1 MTPVIAVQDLGRWY
15 GQVVG
20 LNDLTL
26 EIGEG
31 ITGLIGPNGAGKST
45 LLKLIAGEIRPS
57 RGSLR
62 VLGEVPF
69 ANRALFGRLGFCP
82 QQDALY
88 ERMTGLQFVSFLVRL
103 SGFSRADAKRMAWR
117 ALERVALEDAASRAT
132 KTYSKG
138 MRQRVKL
145 AQAIAHE
152 PELLVVDEPLT
163 GLDPIAREALTAL
176 FKELASEGKSILL
189 SSHVLHEVESM
200 TREIVLLHRGRLL
213 AQGEV
218 REVRDLLSR
227 HPRRIE
233 FEARAPRRL
242 AGALMELDL
251 VSSIQVSPENSRLL
265 VETSDAGG
273 FFRALTPLVAEGDF
287 GVTGMECGDE
297 DLESVFDYLVG

>member
-1 MTPVIAVQDLGRWY
+1 MSTKIAVRDLGRWY

-45 LLKLIAGEIRPS
+45 FLKLIAGEIRPS

-62 VLGEVPF
+62 VLGEEPF
-69 ANRALFGRLGFCP
+69 ANQNLFARLGFCP

-88 ERMTGLQFVSFLVRL
+88 ERMTGLEFVSFLVRL
-103 SGFSRADAKRMAWR
+103 SGFSRADAKRLAGR
-117 ALERVALEDAASRAT
+117 ALERVALQDAAHRKT

-138 MRQRVKL
+138 MRQRVRL

-152 PELLVVDEPLT
+152 PELLIVDEPLT
-163 GLDPIAREALTAL
+163 GLDPIARESLTTL
-176 FKELASEGKSILL
+176 FKELASEGTSILL

-233 FEARAPRRL
+233 FEARSPRLL
-242 AGALMELDL
+242 AGALMELEV
-251 VSSIQVSPENSRLL
+251 VSSIQIAPDTSRLL

-273 FFRALTPLVAEGDF
+273 FFRALTPVVAEGDF
-287 GVTGMECGDE
+287 GVTSMECADE

>member
-1 MTPVIAVQDLGRWY
+1 MNDLGRWY

-20 LNDLTL
+20 LNDLSL

-45 LLKLIAGEIRPS
+45 FLKLIAGEIRPS

-69 ANRALFGRLGFCP
+69 ANRALFARLGFCP

-88 ERMTGLQFVSFLVRL
+88 ERMTGMQFVSFLVRL
-103 SGFSRADAKRMAWR
+103 SGYSQADAMKLAGR
-117 ALERVALEDAASRAT
+117 ALERVDLMEAAHRPT
-132 KTYSKG
+132 RTYSKG

-145 AQAIAHE
+145 AQAIAHK

-163 GLDPIAREALTAL
+163 GLDPIARESLTSL
-176 FKELASEGKSILL
+176 FKELASEGTSILL

-200 TREIVLLHRGRLL
+200 TNEIVLLHRGRLL

-233 FEARAPRRL
+233 FSARSPRKL
-242 AGALMELDL
+242 AGALMELEL
-251 VSSIQVSPENSRLL
+251 VSSIQVSAEDSRLL

-273 FFRALTPLVAEGDF
+273 FFRALTPVVASGDF
-287 GVTGMECGDE
+287 GVTSMECADE
-297 DLESVFDYLVG
+297 DLESVFDYLVT